1 MRRGKKNVQEWLA
14 PHKNSQSDIQCFDI
28 FFCVIY
34 NFYISKRVIEWT
46 NCSDTVGFFPS
57 SAMAGNSG
65 KKGHI
70 THGIPMPQSSFD
82 AEGLSSTAAVIPTH
96 SRGNNVTATDLEA
109 LLHKALDR
117 ASGDD
122 IRGGTASS
130 GGEDMVGI

>member
-1 MRRGKKNVQEWLA
+1 
-14 PHKNSQSDIQCFDI
+14 
-28 FFCVIY
+28 
-34 NFYISKRVIEWT
+34 
-46 NCSDTVGFFPS
+46 
-57 SAMAGNSG
+57 MAVNSG
-65 KKGHI
+65 KKGDI

-96 SRGNNVTATDLEA
+96 SRAKNVTATDLEA

-122 IRGGTASS
+122 IRGGTASG